1 MTWDD
6 RATSTGY
13 YFIDYV
19 KKKEEGFELNDEKLR
34 KIIIFGYKSIAKC
47 NLSLSSINIILGGNG
62 AGKTN
67 FLSVF
72 GLVKSVLN
80 RDDCFPSPCFNSK
93 FIFSNVCNQQNL
105 EIKAELIFDS
115 FSYGFRLVP
124 DKSDENRIVV
134 KEEYIIHS
142 GKKYNVSDAPPE
154 VYECLMTITKGQ
166 NWIIYHFNEMGND
179 AEIKKEHDISDDR
192 ILLHNGANLA
202 PFLLRLKT
210 QYKRYYN
217 DIVSTVRLIFP
228 SFDDFVFDPLV
239 DNNESMLPKLRQI
252 GSDDILVAS
261 QMSNGTLRF
270 ICLTALLLQPDEV
283 QPDII
288 IIDEPELSLHTYT
301 LTILAEMVK
310 QVLHKKQLVLSTHS
324 IELLNEFGI
333 EDIIVADRKG
343 AATKLRRVNQE
354 KLKEWI
360 DDYSVGELWQKNLL
374 GGRN

>member
-1 MTWDD
+1 MN
-6 RATSTGY
+6 G
-13 YFIDYV
+13 
-19 KKKEEGFELNDEKLR
+19 ENLR

-47 NLSLSSINIILGGNG
+47 NLSLSPINIVLGGNG

-67 FLSVF
+67 FLSAF

-93 FIFSNVCNQQNL
+93 FIFSNVCNHQNP

-115 FSYGFRLVP
+115 FWYGFRLVP

-154 VYECLMTITKGQ
+154 VYECLIPVIKRQ
-166 NWIIYHFNEMGND
+166 NWIIYHFNETSNNS
-179 AEIKKEHDISDDR
+179 EIRKEHDISDDR

-228 SFDDFVFDPLV
+228 SFDNFVFDPLV
-239 DNNESMLPKLRQI
+239 DNNESMLLKWRLI

-261 QMSNGTLRF
+261 QMSDGTLRF
-270 ICLTALLLQPDEV
+270 ICLTALLLQPDEL

-288 IIDEPELSLHTYT
+288 IIEEPELSLHPYA
-301 LTILAEMVK
+301 LTILAEMIK
-310 QVLHKKQLVLSTHS
+310 QVSHKKQLVFSTHS

-333 EDIIVADRKG
+333 EDIVVADREG
-343 AATKLRRVNQE
+343 AVTKLQRLNQE
-354 KLKEWI
+354 ELKEWL
-360 DDYSVGELWQKNLL
+360 DDYSVGELWRKNLL

>member
-1 MTWDD
+1 MSD
-6 RATSTGY
+6 
-13 YFIDYV
+13 
-19 KKKEEGFELNDEKLR
+19 KKLR
-34 KIIIFGYKSIAKC
+34 KIMISGYKSITKC
-47 NLSLSSINIILGGNG
+47 NLSISPINIVLGGNG
-62 AGKTN
+62 VGKTN

-72 GLVKSVLN
+72 GLIKSVLN
-80 RDDCFPSPCFNSK
+80 RDDCFPSPCFNSQ
-93 FIFSNVCNQQNL
+93 FIFSNVCNQQNP
-105 EIKAELIFDS
+105 EIKAELILDS

-124 DKSDENRIVV
+124 DKSDYNRIVV
-134 KEEYIIHS
+134 KEEYVIHS
-142 GKKYNVSDAPPE
+142 GRKYNVSDAPPE
-154 VYECLMTITKGQ
+154 VYECLMSITKRQ

-192 ILLHNGANLA
+192 ILFHNGANLA

-210 QYKRYYN
+210 QFKRYYN

-239 DNNESMLPKLRQI
+239 DNNESMLLKWRQI

-261 QMSNGTLRF
+261 QMSDGTLRF
-270 ICLTALLLQPDEV
+270 ICLTALLLQPNEL

-288 IIDEPELSLHTYT
+288 IIDEPELSLHPYT
-301 LTILAEMVK
+301 LTILAEMIK
-310 QVLHKKQLVLSTHS
+310 QASYKKQLVFSTHS

-333 EDIIVADRKG
+333 EDIVVADKEG
-343 AATKLRRVNQE
+343 AATKLNRVNQE
-354 KLKEWI
+354 ELKEWL

>member
-1 MTWDD
+1 M
-6 RATSTGY
+6 
-13 YFIDYV
+13 
-19 KKKEEGFELNDEKLR
+19 NDEKLR
-34 KIIIFGYKSIAKC
+34 KIIISGYKSITKC
-47 NLSLSSINIILGGNG
+47 NLSISPINIVLGGNG

-93 FIFSNVCNQQNL
+93 FIFSNVCNQKNP
-105 EIKAELIFDS
+105 EIKTELIFDS

-124 DKSDENRIVV
+124 DKSDDKRIVV

-142 GKKYNVSDAPPE
+142 ERKYNVSDAPPE
-154 VYECLMTITKGQ
+154 VYECLIPITKGQ
-166 NWIIYHFNEMGND
+166 NWIIYHFNEMGNA

-228 SFDDFVFDPLV
+228 SFDDFVFDPLA
-239 DNNESMLPKLRQI
+239 DNNESMLLKWRQI

-261 QMSNGTLRF
+261 QMSDGTLRF
-270 ICLTALLLQPDEV
+270 IYLTTLLLQPDEL

-288 IIDEPELSLHTYT
+288 IIDEPELGLHPVAVRKLAGLIKSAVLRDTQVIVATQSSELISNFEPEDVVTMTQIDGITRMDRLKREDLERWLNEYT
-301 LTILAEMVK
+301 L
-310 QVLHKKQLVLSTHS
+310 
-324 IELLNEFGI
+324 G
-333 EDIIVADRKG
+333 D
-343 AATKLRRVNQE
+343 
-354 KLKEWI
+354 
-360 DDYSVGELWQKNLL
+360 LWQQSIME
-374 GGRN
+374 GGQP